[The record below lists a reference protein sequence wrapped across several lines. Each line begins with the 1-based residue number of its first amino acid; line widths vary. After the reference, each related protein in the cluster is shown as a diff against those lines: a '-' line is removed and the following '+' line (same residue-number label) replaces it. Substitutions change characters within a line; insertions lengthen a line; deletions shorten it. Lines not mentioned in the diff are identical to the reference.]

1 MRYRDPYQLF
11 PKKLKSGKI
20 VYYYTTYDMFNR
32 RKQFSTGCTKKT
44 EAKKY
49 CLNLLL
55 TDSLTGSPTLT
66 FKQYTKK
73 WYVYGEC
80 KYIESI
86 LNRGRTYSRSNS
98 ELFRAKLVNKMWP
111 YFGNILMTDIKP
123 LHLEEWI
130 IILKKEGLTNVTINT
145 YLSAIKTIFNEAYR
159 LGDITK
165 NPVTHIKRLATD
177 SKSKGTLTTSEVEK
191 LLDPINKGKIW
202 SKDIYYIFTL
212 IASQTGMRIG
222 ELLALTKKDI
232 KRDHI
237 IVSHS
242 WDRKYGLKETKTG
255 KSRIV
260 PISQELYSIIMEYSS
275 RSIHNYIFAKTTQ
288 DKPIANYS
296 IRKAFYKAL
305 DSINITKQEREE
317 RSIDFHSWR
326 RYYNTR
332 LVVKGYPTAIIQAIL
347 GHSRDS
353 NMTEHY
359 TKLTIKDLSIVIDN

>member
-11 PKKLKSGKI
+11 PKKLKSGKT

-32 RKQFSTGCTKKT
+32 RKQFSTGCTNKT

-98 ELFRAKLVNKMWP
+98 ELFRAKLENKMLP
-111 YFGNILMTDIKP
+111 YFGNLLMTEIKP

-130 IILKKEGLTNVTINT
+130 IILKKDGLTNVTINT

-159 LGDITK
+159 LGDIK
-165 NPVTHIKRLATD
+165 QNPVTNIKRLATD
-177 SKSKGTLTTSEVEK
+177 SKKKGTLTTEEVEK
-191 LLDPINKGKIW
+191 LLNPKNKNKIW
-202 SKDIYYIFTL
+202 SKEIYYILTL
-212 IASQTGMRIG
+212 LASQTGMRVG
-222 ELLALTKKDI
+222 ELLSLKKSDI
-232 KRDHI
+232 KKDHI
-237 IVSHS
+237 IVSTS
-242 WDRKYGLKETKTG
+242 WDRKYGEKETKTG

-260 PISQELYSIIMEYSS
+260 PISKELYLKLKNFYKPNN
-275 RSIHNYIFAKTTQ
+275 NYIFSKTTK
-288 DKPIANYS
+288 DKPIAPYS
-296 IRKAFYKAL
+296 IRKEFYKAL
-305 DSINITKQEREE
+305 ENINISKQEREE

-332 LVVKGYPTAIIQAIL
+332 LVVNGYPTAIIQAIL
-347 GHSRDS
+347 GHSKDS

-359 TKLTIKDLSIVIDN
+359 TRLTMKDLSVVLDK